1 MILTIVYDNTIYKK
15 NLGLKSDW
23 GFSCLIEN
31 KDELVLFDTGA
42 NGEIL
47 LNNMKKLNIN
57 FENISKIIISHE
69 HYDHNGG
76 LQKITSFLKDVKVYR
91 FKDEKQ
97 RDDIDLICVNKP
109 IKISDN
115 IYSTGRMQGDP
126 VDEQSLILK
135 CRKGWFILAGCSHN
149 KVKNIIKKAREYGDI
164 KGIIGGFHGFS
175 EFNILENMA
184 LICPTH
190 CTKYKE
196 KIYDTFPDKTK
207 KGGVGKI
214 FDL

>member
-1 MILTIVYDNTIYKK
+1 MILTIVYDNNVYKK

-23 GFSCLIEN
+23 GFACLIEN

-42 NGEIL
+42 KGDIL
-47 LNNMKKLNIN
+47 LNNMKKLGIN

-76 LQKITSFLKDVKVYR
+76 LQKILSFLKDVKVYR

-97 RDDIDLICVNKP
+97 REGIDLICVNKP

-115 IYSTGRMQGDP
+115 IYSTGRMKGDP

-135 CRKGWFILAGCSHN
+135 CREGWFILAGCSHN
-149 KVKNIIKKAREYGDI
+149 KVKNIIKKAKEYGEI
-164 KGIIGGFHGFS
+164 KGIIGGFHAFS
-175 EFNILENMA
+175 EFNILKNMD

-196 KIYDTFPDKTK
+196 KIYDTFHNKTK